1 MASSIKQ
8 LSDGGPLGTSM
19 GQSATDLI
27 AFHGGTV
34 TSRRASAALTA
45 SASIFINTGLSIV
58 TGNTFG
64 TLSVQFGNL
73 IDAVAEIRAILRD
86 YNLTK
91 AGA

>member
-34 TSRRASAALTA
+34 TSRRASAAL
-45 SASIFINTGLSIV
+45 SVSLSIFINTGLSIV
-58 TGNTFG
+58 TGNSFG
-64 TLSVQFGNL
+64 VVSTQMGNL
-73 IDAVAEIRAILRD
+73 IDAVAEIRAVLRD
-86 YNLTK
+86 YNLHK